1 MANLPSLSPNSSS
14 PSPRRGILPT
24 SSCVLLIATRLGRRH
39 ESQQVPSSLVQ
50 VVFVT
55 VSLLMPQAFHRPLHA
70 LPSSPLTLLM
80 PTFRHCQPL
89 LDLCLALRTMAPTFS
104 HFHAL
109 SSSAYSFYFIIMHA
123 CHRVDCKCHPRLFI
137 STKVASSILQVANS
151 TFFLVVC
158 YFVLRSP
165 GSGPCLKTVN

>member
-1 MANLPSLSPNSSS
+1 MRS
-14 PSPRRGILPT
+14 
-24 SSCVLLIATRLGRRH
+24 GRRH

-70 LPSSPLTLLM
+70 LPSSPLTSLM
-80 PTFRHCQPL
+80 PPTFRHCQPL
-89 LDLCLALRTMAPTFS
+89 LDFCLARRTMAPTFS

-123 CHRVDCKCHPRLFI
+123 CHRVALQLPSSSLYLYEGCFVHTKSGQQHLLPCRVLFCSSLARQWPLLKDGQMTLVFLI
-137 STKVASSILQVANS
+137 TTKQH
-151 TFFLVVC
+151 
-158 YFVLRSP
+158 
-165 GSGPCLKTVN
+165 